1 MNAPA
6 TIKKYLLSLECTLM
20 NRYNRQYSQSFDKQF
35 RITLDT
41 HLEFFLP
48 STKINTESPRSYRRW
63 MSIIEIKYDEKH
75 DDRIDMISSFFPF
88 RMTKFSKYID
98 GMNSFYQ

>member
-1 MNAPA
+1 
-6 TIKKYLLSLECTLM
+6 
-20 NRYNRQYSQSFDKQF
+20 
-35 RITLDT
+35 
-41 HLEFFLP
+41 
-48 STKINTESPRSYRRW
+48 RW